1 MKDII
6 IQKRFSKEEI
16 KFIKENYT
24 GEKDNVIN
32 IAQRLNR
39 SIYSIY
45 SFATR
50 NFLTRKIKRE
60 PELYLNSAMTPREH
74 EIYNLLTEGFSVK
87 DIAKKLNIS
96 PATVRTHKNTILAKN
111 NVNSVL
117 ELLAKKI
124 KELNNANI
132 QR

>member
-6 IQKRFSKEEI
+6 IQKKFSKEEI

-39 SIYSIY
+39 SVYSIKN
-45 SFATR
+45 FATR
-50 NFLTRKIKRE
+50 NLLTQKNKRDL
-60 PELYLNSAMTPREH
+60 ELYLNCAMTPREN
-74 EIYNLLTEGFSVK
+74 EVYNLIIEGFSVK

-96 PATVRTHKNTILAKN
+96 VYTVITFKNAILAKN
-111 NVNSVL
+111 NVNSVI
-117 ELLAKKI
+117 ELLAQKI
-124 KELNNANI
+124 KEMNNANI
-132 QR
+132 QP

>member
-6 IQKRFSKEEI
+6 IQKKFSKEEI

-32 IAQRLNR
+32 IAKRLNR
-39 SIYSIY
+39 SIYSVRN
-45 SFATR
+45 FAAR
-50 NFLTRKIKRE
+50 NFLTQKIKRE
-60 PELYLNSAMTPREH
+60 PELYLNCAMTPREH
-74 EIYNLLTEGFSVK
+74 EIYNFIIKGFSVK

-96 PATVRTHKNTILAKN
+96 PDTVRTHKNAILAKN

-124 KELNNANI
+124 TELNNADI
-132 QR
+132 QP

>member
-1 MKDII
+1 MQDII

-39 SIYSIY
+39 SVYSIRN
-45 SFATR
+45 FARR
-50 NFLTRKIKRE
+50 NFLTQKNKRA
-60 PELYLNSAMTPREH
+60 PELYLNCAMTPREN
-74 EIYNLLTEGFSVK
+74 EVYNLIIEGFSVK

-96 PATVRTHKNTILAKN
+96 VYTVITFKNAILAKN
-111 NVNSVL
+111 NVNSIV

-132 QR
+132 

>member
-6 IQKRFSKEEI
+6 IQKRFSKKET

-32 IAQRLNR
+32 IAKRLNR
-39 SIYSIY
+39 SVYSIKN
-45 SFATR
+45 FATR
-50 NFLTRKIKRE
+50 NLLTQKNKRD
-60 PELYLNSAMTPREH
+60 PELYLNCAMTPREH
-74 EIYNLLTEGFSVK
+74 EIYNLIIEGFSVK

-96 PATVRTHKNTILAKN
+96 LATVRTHKNAILAKN